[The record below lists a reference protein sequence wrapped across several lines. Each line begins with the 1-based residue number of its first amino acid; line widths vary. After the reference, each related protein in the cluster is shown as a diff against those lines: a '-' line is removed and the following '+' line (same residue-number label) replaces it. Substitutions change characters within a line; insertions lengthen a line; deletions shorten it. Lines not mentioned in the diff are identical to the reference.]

1 MLNGGRESNFEA
13 LRLLSMLMVLNLH
26 SFGGYNHGSG
36 ILQGLDWFR
45 ESTSICAV
53 NVFIMISGYFGIKW
67 KFRSFFNLIFQL
79 LFYSFAVYGV
89 CVVLGIFP
97 FEISSF
103 LSCFKATNNSWG
115 FITCY
120 LGIYLMAPLLNAF
133 VLQSSTRGLFI
144 YLLCL
149 FMGCNFLIPAYSG
162 ILNYFLVYLIGGW
175 MNKSQAVQT
184 FKLPAAKCYW
194 IVTLLIFGLSYC
206 LYRYLHFDAVRMC
219 TFFLGYSYNSPFII
233 LQAMFLFLVFGR
245 IQLQSRFVNW
255 CAVSCLSIFLIHMHP
270 AIKNIGYY
278 HFTESLYALPFLQ
291 HAGVLILLVA
301 GIFMGSILIDKIR
314 IYLSNVTYNLICSL
328 YSRLPYGWADVGIL
342 EKLDMKIFNKSKAK
356 SK

>member
-1 MLNGGRESNFEA
+1 MNKLINIKTGGRESKFEL

-26 SFGGYNHGSG
+26 SFHGYDYGSG
-36 ILQGLDWFR
+36 IMQGLDWFR

-89 CVVLGIFP
+89 CVALGIFS
-97 FEISSF
+97 FEMSSF
-103 LSCFKATNNSWG
+103 LSCFKATNSSWG

-120 LGIYLMAPLLNAF
+120 LGIYLMAPLLNTF
-133 VLQSSTRGLFI
+133 VQQSSSRELFI

-149 FMGCNFLIPAYSG
+149 FMGCNFLIPAYGG

-175 MNKSQAVQT
+175 MKKSQAVQT
-184 FKLPAAKCYW
+184 FKLPAVKCYW
-194 IVTLLIFGLSYC
+194 TVTLLIFVLSYS

-233 LQAMFLFLVFGR
+233 LQDMSLFLVFGR

-255 CAVSCLSIFLIHMHP
+255 CAASCFSIFLIHMHP
-270 AIKNIGYY
+270 AIKHIGYY
-278 HFTESLYALPFLQ
+278 HFTESLYALPFLE
-291 HAGVLILLVA
+291 HAGILILLVA

-314 IYLSNVTYNLICSL
+314 IYLSTFVYNLICSF
-328 YSRLPYGWADVGIL
+328 YRRLPYGWADTCIF
-342 EKLDMKIFNKSKAK
+342 EKLE
-356 SK
+356 